1 MEAHTHSSLAADLMS
16 ITHSLRD
23 LADKIESAAI
33 EARDMPVAV
42 SRRSHS
48 PMVDPRTLS
57 VRWNGHEC
65 VLGASIGFRLIQ
77 RLARRPNHYISH
89 ADLLDDVWGC
99 QRSTATVRS
108 AVRDLRR
115 RLVEANMPEL
125 ARRID
130 GTHRG
135 YYALLLD

>member
-1 MEAHTHSSLAADLMS
+1 MEPSIPSSLAADLMS
-16 ITHSLRD
+16 IVHSLRD

-33 EARDMPVAV
+33 EAPDMPVGV

-48 PMVDPRTLS
+48 PIVDPRTLS
-57 VRWNGHEC
+57 VRWNGHDC
-65 VLGASIGFRLIQ
+65 VLGGSIGFRLIQ
-77 RLARRPNHYISH
+77 RLARRPNHYASH

-99 QRSTATVRS
+99 QRSTSTVRS

-125 ARRID
+125 ARS
-130 GTHRG
+130 
-135 YYALLLD
+135 LLAFAIQVCVV

>member
-1 MEAHTHSSLAADLMS
+1 MERHTPSSLAKDLLS
-16 ITHSLRD
+16 IARSLRD

-33 EARDMPVAV
+33 ATPNASVDE
-42 SRRSHS
+42 SSLSHALI
-48 PMVDPRTLS
+48 VDPRTLS

-99 QRSTATVRS
+99 PRSTSTVRS

-115 RLVEANMPEL
+115 RLVEADMPEL

-130 GTHRG
+130 GSHRG
-135 YYALLLD
+135 YYVLMLD